1 MKEINLVTTNPTQI
15 DLKDFSIP
23 STQFIIG
30 DPKAKNKINITE
42 KDAER
47 GLNYFYKSEFF
58 LIEAIR
64 NFIKKTNYLE
74 LSEMLNDDEITEE
87 EFDIELEKNS
97 SKYLIKIIEN
107 IETNDAQIIKD
118 LVDKIGPDLRDFSV
132 TEISEMF
139 SLKEDN
145 LVEKLNLLKK
155 YQLSIR

>member
-97 SKYLIKIIEN
+97 SKYLIKITEN

>member
-47 GLNYFYKSEFF
+47 GLKYFYKSEFF

>member
-47 GLNYFYKSEFF
+47 GLKYFYKSEFF

-97 SKYLIKIIEN
+97 SKYLIKITEN